1 MSHKAVRQLIRDTA
15 KSLGDSIQFV
25 YARATDFN
33 AIRDKKYPF
42 IQLELLNANA
52 SFNESNVTLN
62 SSYPVAMTFYQL
74 DSLTG
79 AEDQTTNILDQT
91 DDLAQAFM
99 RKMNLYSFSEDD
111 TVAIATKNIVL
122 TNFKMQSFVKMTT
135 DCLTGWIVR
144 FDMEVPDDFDYCS
157 LYDE

>member
-25 YARATDFN
+25 YARKTDFN
-33 AIRDKKYPF
+33 SMRDKKYPF
-42 IQLELLNANA
+42 IQLELLNSSAAYND
-52 SFNESNVTLN
+52 NNTTLT
-62 SSYPVAMTFYQL
+62 SIYPVAMTFYQL

-79 AEDQTTNILDQT
+79 SEDATTNTLDIT
-91 DDLAQAFM
+91 DDLVQKFI
-99 RKMNLYSFSEDD
+99 RKMNLFSFSEDD
-111 TVAIATKNIVL
+111 SVVVATKNIVL
-122 TNFKMQSFVKMTT
+122 TNFKMQSFVKMTV
-135 DCLTGWIVR
+135 DCLTGWILT